1 MFSVTL
7 NRPRAYNALSTML
20 FEELNEAVQAF
31 HNDATT
37 GAIVLTGSE
46 KAFAG
51 TTSKSSALTENCD

>member
-1 MFSVTL
+1 
-7 NRPRAYNALSTML
+7 ML

-37 GAIVLTGSE
+37 GAVVLTGSE

-51 TTSKSSALTENCD
+51 TTSKGSALTENCD